1 MFVQTIEKETVW
13 MGEAESFRDIV
24 EALSGVVPFE
34 RIAWRD
40 AVVRAARERI
50 SLARAPLRD
59 MDLTGV
65 DLRRVDLTGADLRRA
80 RLGGAWLDRAVL
92 TAADLSGADLVG
104 ARFASAS
111 MMDSVLS
118 GVRADGAVFDGADL
132 RRSRLESG
140 VFRSASF
147 IGAKMVGA
155 NLDRGCFVAA
165 NFTTC
170 VLGSASIRAAEL
182 SACTWDRAVVFA
194 ANFSG
199 SILSHDD
206 LRRAVDASRA
216 VLPERRLEE
225 ALAVSGAGPG
235 ASPAAARRDTLA
247 RMDRF
252 FAEEASSGRDRVTLS
267 ALGLNLAAWLDRRP
281 SGDWARLATSSR
293 LEILFE
299 AARSDAGVHEALTAL
314 FGPRASAREAPAVRL
329 AG

>member
-80 RLGGAWLDRAVL
+80 RLGGAWFDRAVL

-147 IGAKMVGA
+147 VGAKMVGA

-165 NFTTC
+165 DFTTC

-206 LRRAVDASRA
+206 LRRAVDSSRA

-225 ALAVSGAGPG
+225 ALAVSGAQG
-235 ASPAAARRDTLA
+235 ATPAAARRDTLA
-247 RMDRF
+247 RIDRF
-252 FAEEASSGRDRVTLS
+252 FTEEASCGRDRVTLS
-267 ALGLNLAAWLDRRP
+267 ALGLNLGAWLERRP

-314 FGPRASAREAPAVRL
+314 LGPRASAREAPPVRL